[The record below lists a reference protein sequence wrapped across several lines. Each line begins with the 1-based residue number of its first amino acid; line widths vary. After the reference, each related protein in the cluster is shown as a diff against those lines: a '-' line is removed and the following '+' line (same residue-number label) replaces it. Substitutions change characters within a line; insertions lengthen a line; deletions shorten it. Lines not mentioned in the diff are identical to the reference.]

1 MSPNASET
9 SSSESR
15 TFSETPTSE
24 TIVRAREVAE
34 SDTSVSMDERSYG
47 PRWTG
52 PLLGLVATGA
62 GLATAELIVGL
73 FERTSSPVVP
83 VGQVFIDWVPRPL
96 KEWAIDTFGTNDKV
110 VLVVGALVVLLGI
123 GMGVGVLAMRG
134 ARSAAIALTC
144 VTGVIGAWAV
154 LTRPEPTLVKLL
166 PTIAGTAVSIG
177 VLLYLTPR
185 ASPERNGTEPPTPI
199 AQPMGIDRRRFV
211 GGAVGIGSLAVVAG
225 GVGRVLQRRFEVN
238 SERDVLTLPSVD
250 APADVLPA
258 DAQLPLDGLDP
269 FVTPNAD
276 FYRIDT
282 ALVVPQVS
290 KDSWRLKIGG
300 MVDNPMEL
308 TFDDLLARPQVERYI
323 TLSCV
328 SNPIGG
334 DLIGNALWQGVLL
347 RDVLEEAGVQP
358 AATQIVSRSIDDW
371 TAGTPTEVVMDGR
384 DAMLAIAMNGEP
396 LPARHGYPVRMVV
409 PGLYGYVS
417 ATKWVNEIEL
427 TRWED
432 YDAYWVPRGWSKN
445 GPIKTMSRIDTDRR
459 GATPTDVIV
468 GGVAWAIH
476 RGISKVEVR
485 ADGGDWIDAD
495 LGGVPSNDTWAQW
508 TATLELASG
517 RHMIE
522 SRAVDGDGVPQTGEP
537 APVAPNGAQ
546 GYPRRWIDV

>member
-1 MSPNASET
+1 M
-9 SSSESR
+9 
-15 TFSETPTSE
+15 
-24 TIVRAREVAE
+24 
-34 SDTSVSMDERSYG
+34 
-47 PRWTG
+47 G
-52 PLLGLVATGA
+52 PLLGLVATGS
-62 GLATAELIVGL
+62 GLAAAELVVGL
-73 FERTSSPVVP
+73 FEGTSSPVVP

-96 KEWAIDTFGTNDKV
+96 KEWAIETFGTNDKV
-110 VLVVGALVVLLGI
+110 VLVLGALVVLIGI
-123 GMGVGVLAMRG
+123 GLGVGVLAMRG
-134 ARSAAIALTC
+134 ARSAAVALTC

-166 PTIAGTAVSIG
+166 PTIVGTGVSIG
-177 VLLYLTPR
+177 VLLYLAPRPSPALAGSESATPVAR
-185 ASPERNGTEPPTPI
+185 S
-199 AQPMGIDRRRFV
+199 MGVDRRRFV
-211 GGAVGIGSLAVVAG
+211 GGAIGIGSVAVIAG
-225 GVGRVLQRRFEVN
+225 GVGRLLQQRFEVN
-238 SERDVLTLPSVD
+238 TERSTLTLPPVD
-250 APADVLPA
+250 TPVTALPA
-258 DAQLPLDGLDP
+258 NAQLPLEGLVP

-300 MVDNPMEL
+300 MVDTPMEL
-308 TFDDLLARPQVERYI
+308 TFDDLLARPQVERYV

-334 DLIGNALWQGVLL
+334 DLVGNALWQGVLL
-347 RDVLEEAGVQP
+347 RDLLDEAGVQ
-358 AATQIVSRSIDDW
+358 AGATQIVSRSIDDW
-371 TAGTPTEVVMDGR
+371 TAGTPTEIVMDGR

-417 ATKWVNEIEL
+417 ATKWVTQIEL

-445 GPIKTMSRIDTDRR
+445 GPVKTMSRVDTDRR
-459 GATPTDVIV
+459 GASPSDVIV
-468 GGVAWAIH
+468 GGVAWAVH

-485 ADGGDWIDAD
+485 SDGGAWFEAH
-495 LGGVPSNDTWAQW
+495 LGGVPSNDTWKQW
-508 TATLELASG
+508 MVTLDLEPG

-522 SRAVDGDGVPQTGEP
+522 SRAFDGDGVPQTEET

>member
-1 MSPNASET
+1 M
-9 SSSESR
+9 
-15 TFSETPTSE
+15 
-24 TIVRAREVAE
+24 
-34 SDTSVSMDERSYG
+34 
-47 PRWTG
+47 G

-62 GLATAELIVGL
+62 GLAAAELVVGL

-96 KEWAIDTFGTNDKV
+96 KEWAIETFGTNDKV

-123 GMGVGVLAMRG
+123 GIGVGVLAMRG
-134 ARSAAIALTC
+134 ARSAAVALTC

-166 PTIAGTAVSIG
+166 PTIVGTGVSIA
-177 VLLYLTPR
+177 VLLYLAPR
-185 ASPERNGTEPPTPI
+185 PATGATTSDPQQPV
-199 AQPMGIDRRRFV
+199 AQPMGVDRRRFV
-211 GGAVGIGSLAVVAG
+211 GGAIGIGSVAVMAG
-225 GVGRVLQRRFEVN
+225 GVGRLLQQRFEVN

-250 APADVLPA
+250 MPVTELPA
-258 DAQLPLDGLDP
+258 DAQLPVDGLQP

-300 MVDNPMEL
+300 MVDNPIEL
-308 TFDDLLARPQVERYI
+308 TFDDLLARTQVERYI

-328 SNPIGG
+328 SNPVGG

-358 AATQIVSRSIDDW
+358 GATQIVSRSIDDW
-371 TAGTPTEVVMDGR
+371 TAGTPTEIVMDGR

-417 ATKWVNEIEL
+417 ATKWVTQIEL
-427 TRWED
+427 ARWED

-459 GATPTDVIV
+459 GAAPSDVIV
-468 GGVAWAIH
+468 GGIAWAIH
-476 RGISKVEVR
+476 RGVSRVEVR
-485 ADGGDWIDAD
+485 SDEGEWVEAE
-495 LGGVPSNDTWAQW
+495 LGGVPSDDTWKQW
-508 TATLELASG
+508 MVTLELEPG

-522 SRAVDGDGVPQTGEP
+522 SRAFDGDGVPQTEET

>member
-1 MSPNASET
+1 
-9 SSSESR
+9 
-15 TFSETPTSE
+15 
-24 TIVRAREVAE
+24 
-34 SDTSVSMDERSYG
+34 MDERSYG
-47 PRWTG
+47 PRWMG

-62 GLATAELIVGL
+62 GLAAAELVVGL

-83 VGQVFIDWVPRPL
+83 VGQVFIDWVPKPL
-96 KEWAIDTFGTNDKV
+96 KDWAIETFGTNDKV
-110 VLVVGALVVLLGI
+110 VLVIGALVVLVGI
-123 GMGVGVLAMRG
+123 GVGAGVLAMRG
-134 ARSAAIALTC
+134 ARAAAVTLTC

-166 PTIAGTAVSIG
+166 PTIVGTGVSVG
-177 VLLYLTPR
+177 VLLYLAPR
-185 ASPERNGTEPPTPI
+185 PASAATGSDLDQA
-199 AQPMGIDRRRFV
+199 AQPMGVDRRRFV
-211 GGAVGIGSLAVVAG
+211 GGAIGIGSVAVIAG
-225 GVGRVLQRRFEVN
+225 GVGRLLQQRFEV
-238 SERDVLTLPSVD
+238 STERSAISLPRVD
-250 APADVLPA
+250 APAPVLPA
-258 DAQLPLDGLDP
+258 DVQLPLDGLGP

-308 TFDDLLARPQVERYI
+308 TFDDLLARPQVERYV

-358 AATQIVSRSIDDW
+358 EATQIVSRSIDDW
-371 TAGTPTEVVMDGR
+371 TAGTPTEIVMDGR
-384 DAMLAIAMNGEP
+384 DALLAIAMNGEP

-417 ATKWVNEIEL
+417 ATKWVTEIEM

-432 YDAYWVPRGWSKN
+432 YDAYWVPRGWSKR
-445 GPIKTMSRIDTDRR
+445 GPIKTMSRVDTDRR
-459 GATPTDVIV
+459 GATPSDVIV

-476 RGISKVEVR
+476 RGVSRVEVR
-485 ADGGDWIDAD
+485 SDGGEWFEAD
-495 LGGVPSNDTWAQW
+495 LGGVPSSDTWVQW
-508 TATLELASG
+508 MATLDLEPG
-517 RHMIE
+517 RHMVE
-522 SRAVDGDGVPQTGEP
+522 SRAFDGDGVPQTEET

>member
-1 MSPNASET
+1 M
-9 SSSESR
+9 
-15 TFSETPTSE
+15 
-24 TIVRAREVAE
+24 
-34 SDTSVSMDERSYG
+34 
-47 PRWTG
+47 G
-52 PLLGLVATGA
+52 PLLGLIATGA
-62 GLATAELIVGL
+62 GLAAAELVVGL

-123 GMGVGVLAMRG
+123 GVGVGVLAMRG
-134 ARSAAIALTC
+134 ARAAAVALTC

-166 PTIAGTAVSIG
+166 PTIIGTGVSVA
-177 VLLYLTPR
+177 VLLYLAPR
-185 ASPERNGTEPPTPI
+185 PERGATTADPQQPVAE
-199 AQPMGIDRRRFV
+199 PMGVDRRRFV
-211 GGAVGIGSLAVVAG
+211 GGAIGIGSVAVFAG
-225 GVGRVLQRRFEVN
+225 GFGRILQQRFEVDN
-238 SERDVLTLPSVD
+238 ERTLLSLPS
-250 APADVLPA
+250 ADTPVGALPA
-258 DAQLPLDGLDP
+258 NAQLPLDGLDP

-290 KDSWRLKIGG
+290 KDSWKLQIGG
-300 MVDNPMEL
+300 MVDNPLEL

-328 SNPIGG
+328 SNPVGG

-358 AATQIVSRSIDDW
+358 EATQIVSRSIDDW

-417 ATKWVNEIEL
+417 ATKWVTQIEL

-432 YDAYWVPRGWSKN
+432 YDAYWVPRGWSKS

-459 GATPTDVIV
+459 GATANDVIV
-468 GGVAWAIH
+468 GGIAWAIH
-476 RGISKVEVR
+476 RGVSRVEVR
-485 ADGGDWIDAD
+485 ADEGEWFEAD

-508 TATLELASG
+508 MITLELEPG

-522 SRAVDGDGVPQTGEP
+522 SRAIDGNGVAQSEET

-546 GYPRRWIDV
+546 GYPRRFVDV

>member
-1 MSPNASET
+1 M
-9 SSSESR
+9 
-15 TFSETPTSE
+15 
-24 TIVRAREVAE
+24 
-34 SDTSVSMDERSYG
+34 
-47 PRWTG
+47 G

-62 GLATAELIVGL
+62 GLAAAELVVGL
-73 FERTSSPVVP
+73 FERTASPVVP
-83 VGQVFIDWVPRPL
+83 VGQVFIDWVPPSL

-110 VLVVGALVVLLGI
+110 VLVLGALVVLFGI
-123 GMGVGVLAMRG
+123 GIGVGVLAMRG
-134 ARSAAIALTC
+134 ARTAAVALTC

-166 PTIAGTAVSIG
+166 PTLVGTGVSVA
-177 VLLYLTPR
+177 VLLYLAPR
-185 ASPERNGTEPPTPI
+185 PATAAAGGEPAGPA
-199 AQPMGIDRRRFV
+199 AQPMGLDRRRFV
-211 GGAVGIGSLAVVAG
+211 GGAIGIGSIAVIAG
-225 GVGRVLQRRFEVN
+225 GVGRLLQQRFEVD
-238 SERDVLTLPSVD
+238 SERSAISLP
-250 APADVLPA
+250 PADTPAAVLPA
-258 DAQLPLDGLDP
+258 DAQLPLDGLGP

-290 KDSWRLKIGG
+290 KESWRLRIGG

-308 TFDDLLARPQVERYI
+308 TFDDLLARPQVERYV

-358 AATQIVSRSIDDW
+358 GATQIVSRSIDDW
-371 TAGTPTEVVMDGR
+371 TAGTPTEIVMDGR

-417 ATKWVNEIEL
+417 ATKWVTQIEL

-432 YDAYWVPRGWSKN
+432 YDAYWVPRGWSKS

-459 GATPTDVIV
+459 GATPNDVIV

-476 RGISKVEVR
+476 RGVSRVEVR
-485 ADGGDWIDAD
+485 SDGGEWFEAE
-495 LGGVPSNDTWAQW
+495 LGGVPSNDTWKQW
-508 TATLELASG
+508 MVALELEPG

-522 SRAVDGDGVPQTGEP
+522 SRAFDGDGVPQTEET

-546 GYPRRWIDV
+546 GYPRRWVDV

>member
-1 MSPNASET
+1 M
-9 SSSESR
+9 
-15 TFSETPTSE
+15 
-24 TIVRAREVAE
+24 
-34 SDTSVSMDERSYG
+34 
-47 PRWTG
+47 G

-62 GLATAELIVGL
+62 GLAAAELVVGM

-96 KEWAIDTFGTNDKV
+96 KDWAIETFGTNDKV
-110 VLVVGALVVLLGI
+110 VLVIGALVVLVGI
-123 GMGVGVLAMRG
+123 GVGVGVLAMRG
-134 ARSAAIALTC
+134 ARAAAVALTC

-166 PTIAGTAVSIG
+166 PTIVGTGVSIA
-177 VLLYLTPR
+177 VLLYLAPR
-185 ASPERNGTEPPTPI
+185 PSTRPATADAGRVEVPVAE
-199 AQPMGIDRRRFV
+199 PMGLDRRRFV
-211 GGAVGIGSLAVVAG
+211 GGAIGIGSIAVIAG
-225 GVGRVLQRRFEVN
+225 GVGRLLQQRFEVS
-238 SERDVLTLPSVD
+238 SERSAISLPGVD
-250 APADVLPA
+250 APAPVLPS
-258 DAQLPLDGLDP
+258 DAQLPLDGLEP
-269 FVTPNAD
+269 FVTPNTD

-290 KDSWRLKIGG
+290 KDSWRLRIGG

-358 AATQIVSRSIDDW
+358 EATQIVSRSIDDW
-371 TAGTPTEVVMDGR
+371 TAGTPTEIVMDGR
-384 DAMLAIAMNGEP
+384 DALLAIAMNGEP

-417 ATKWVNEIEL
+417 ATKWVTEIEL

-445 GPIKTMSRIDTDRR
+445 GPIKTMSRVDTDRR
-459 GATPTDVIV
+459 GATATDVIV

-476 RGISKVEVR
+476 RGVSRVEVR
-485 ADGGDWIDAD
+485 SDGGEWFEAD
-495 LGGVPSNDTWAQW
+495 LGGVPSDDTWVQW
-508 TATLELASG
+508 MATLDLAPG

-522 SRAVDGDGVPQTGEP
+522 SRAFDGDGVPQTEET

>member
-1 MSPNASET
+1 M
-9 SSSESR
+9 
-15 TFSETPTSE
+15 
-24 TIVRAREVAE
+24 
-34 SDTSVSMDERSYG
+34 G
-47 PRWTG
+47 PV
-52 PLLGLVATGA
+52 LGLVVMGA
-62 GLATAELIVGL
+62 GLAAAELVVGL

-96 KEWAIDTFGTNDKV
+96 KDWAIETFGTNDKV
-110 VLVVGALVVLLGI
+110 VLVLGALVVLLGI
-123 GMGVGVLAMRG
+123 GIGVGVLAMRG
-134 ARSAAIALTC
+134 ARAAAVALTC
-144 VTGVIGAWAV
+144 ITGVIGAWAV

-166 PTIAGTAVSIG
+166 PTIVGTAVSVG
-177 VLLYLTPR
+177 VLLYLSPR
-185 ASPERNGTEPPTPI
+185 PTTSSTTSTETSQPSSQPI
-199 AQPMGIDRRRFV
+199 AQPMGVDRRRFV
-211 GGAVGIGSLAVVAG
+211 GGAIGIGSVAVIAG
-225 GVGRVLQRRFEVN
+225 GVGRLLQQRFEVN
-238 SERDVLTLPSVD
+238 SERSALSLPAVD
-250 APADVLPA
+250 TPATVLPPN
-258 DAQLPLDGLDP
+258 AQLPLDGLGP

-290 KDSWRLKIGG
+290 KDSWRLRIGG

-308 TFDDLLARPQVERYI
+308 TFDDLLARPQIERYI

-328 SNPIGG
+328 SNPVGG
-334 DLIGNALWQGVLL
+334 DLVGNARWQGVLL
-347 RDVLEEAGVQP
+347 RDVLEEAGIQP
-358 AATQIVSRSIDDW
+358 GATQIVSRSIDDW
-371 TAGTPTEVVMDGR
+371 TAGTPTEIVMDGR

-417 ATKWVNEIEL
+417 ATKWVTQIEL

-432 YDAYWVPRGWSKN
+432 YDAYWVPRGWSKE

-459 GATPTDVIV
+459 GTESGSVIV

-476 RGISKVEVR
+476 RGISRVEVR
-485 ADGGDWIDAD
+485 SDGGEWIETQ

-508 TATLELASG
+508 MATLELEPG

-522 SRAVDGDGVPQTGEP
+522 SRAVDGDGVPQTEET

-546 GYPRRWIDV
+546 GYPRRWIEV

>member
-1 MSPNASET
+1 M
-9 SSSESR
+9 
-15 TFSETPTSE
+15 
-24 TIVRAREVAE
+24 
-34 SDTSVSMDERSYG
+34 
-47 PRWTG
+47 
-52 PLLGLVATGA
+52 LGLVVMGA
-62 GLATAELIVGL
+62 GLAAAELVVGL

-96 KEWAIDTFGTNDKV
+96 KDWAIETFGTNDKV
-110 VLVVGALVVLLGI
+110 VLVLGALIVLLGI
-123 GMGVGVLAMRG
+123 GIGVGVLAMRG
-134 ARSAAIALTC
+134 ARAAAVAVTC
-144 VTGVIGAWAV
+144 ITGVIGAWAV

-166 PTIAGTAVSIG
+166 PTIVGTAVSVG
-177 VLLYLTPR
+177 VLLYLAPR
-185 ASPERNGTEPPTPI
+185 PARSSTTSGEPSQPV
-199 AQPMGIDRRRFV
+199 AQPMGVDRRRFV
-211 GGAVGIGSLAVVAG
+211 GGAIGIGSVAVIAG
-225 GVGRVLQRRFEVN
+225 GVGRLLQQRFEVN
-238 SERDVLTLPSVD
+238 SERSALS
-250 APADVLPA
+250 LPA
-258 DAQLPLDGLDP
+258 VDTPATALPPDAQLPLDGLDP

-334 DLIGNALWQGVLL
+334 DLVGNALWQGVLL

-358 AATQIVSRSIDDW
+358 GATQIVSRSIDDW
-371 TAGTPTEVVMDGR
+371 TAGTPTEIVMDGR

-417 ATKWVNEIEL
+417 ATKWVTQIEL

-432 YDAYWVPRGWSKN
+432 YDAYWVPRGWSKE

-459 GATPTDVIV
+459 GATSGEVIV

-476 RGISKVEVR
+476 RGISRVEVR
-485 ADGGDWIDAD
+485 SDGGEWIEAQ

-508 TATLELASG
+508 MVTLELESG

-522 SRAVDGDGVPQTGEP
+522 SRAVDGDGVPQTEET

-546 GYPRRWIDV
+546 GYPRRWIEV

>member
-1 MSPNASET
+1 M
-9 SSSESR
+9 
-15 TFSETPTSE
+15 
-24 TIVRAREVAE
+24 
-34 SDTSVSMDERSYG
+34 G
-47 PRWTG
+47 PV
-52 PLLGLVATGA
+52 LGLVATGA
-62 GLATAELIVGL
+62 GLAAAELVVGL

-96 KEWAIDTFGTNDKV
+96 KDWAIETFGTNDKV
-110 VLVVGALVVLLGI
+110 VLVLGALVVLVGI
-123 GMGVGVLAMRG
+123 GIGVGVLAIRG
-134 ARSAAIALTC
+134 ARAAAVVLTC

-154 LTRPEPTLVKLL
+154 MTRPEPTLVKLL
-166 PTIAGTAVSIG
+166 PTIVGTAVSIA
-177 VLLYLTPR
+177 VLLYLAPR
-185 ASPERNGTEPPTPI
+185 PGSSATSVAREHQA
-199 AQPMGIDRRRFV
+199 AQPMGVDRRRFV
-211 GGAVGIGSLAVVAG
+211 GGAIGIGSVAVIAG
-225 GVGRVLQRRFEVN
+225 GVGRLLQQRFEVD
-238 SERDVLTLPSVD
+238 SERSVLSLPPAG
-250 APADVLPA
+250 APAPALPA
-258 DAQLPLDGLDP
+258 DAQLQLDGLEP
-269 FVTPNAD
+269 FVTPTAD

-300 MVDNPMEL
+300 MVDTPMEL

-328 SNPIGG
+328 SNPVGG

-347 RDVLEEAGVQP
+347 RDVLEEAGVHSE
-358 AATQIVSRSIDDW
+358 ATQIVSRSIDDW

-384 DAMLAIAMNGEP
+384 DALLAVAMNGEP

-417 ATKWVNEIEL
+417 ATKWVTQIEL
-427 TRWED
+427 TRWQD
-432 YDAYWVPRGWSKN
+432 YDAYWVPRGWSKS

-459 GATPTDVIV
+459 GATPSEVIV
-468 GGVAWAIH
+468 GGIAWAIH
-476 RGISKVEVR
+476 RGVSRVEVR
-485 ADGGDWIDAD
+485 SDGGEWFEAE

-508 TATLELASG
+508 MVILDLEPG

-522 SRAVDGDGVPQTGEP
+522 SRAFDGNGVPQAAEP

>member
-1 MSPNASET
+1 M
-9 SSSESR
+9 
-15 TFSETPTSE
+15 
-24 TIVRAREVAE
+24 
-34 SDTSVSMDERSYG
+34 
-47 PRWTG
+47 
-52 PLLGLVATGA
+52 LGLVVMGA
-62 GLATAELIVGL
+62 GLAAAEVVVGL

-96 KEWAIDTFGTNDKV
+96 KEWAIETFGTNDKV
-110 VLVVGALVVLLGI
+110 VLVIGALVVLVGI
-123 GMGVGVLAMRG
+123 GIGVGVLAMRG

-144 VTGVIGAWAV
+144 ITGVIGGWAV

-166 PTIAGTAVSIG
+166 PTIVGTAVSIG
-177 VLLYLTPR
+177 VLLYLAPR
-185 ASPERNGTEPPTPI
+185 PSPASRTASVEDTAPI
-199 AQPMGIDRRRFV
+199 VQPMGVDRRRFV
-211 GGAVGIGSLAVVAG
+211 GGAIGIGSVAVIAG
-225 GVGRVLQRRFEVN
+225 GVGRLLQQRFEVN
-238 SERDVLTLPSVD
+238 SERSALSLPAVD
-250 APADVLPA
+250 TPAAVLPP
-258 DAQLPLDGLDP
+258 DAQLSLDGLGP

-308 TFDDLLARPQVERYI
+308 TFDDLLARPQIERYI

-328 SNPIGG
+328 SNPVGG
-334 DLIGNALWQGVLL
+334 DLVGNALWQGVLL
-347 RDVLEEAGVQP
+347 RDVLEEAGVQTG
-358 AATQIVSRSIDDW
+358 ATQIVSRSIDDW
-371 TAGTPTEVVMDGR
+371 TAGTPTEIVMDGR

-417 ATKWVNEIEL
+417 ATKWVTQIEL

-432 YDAYWVPRGWSKN
+432 YDAYWVPRGWSKE

-459 GATPTDVIV
+459 GATPSDVIV

-476 RGISKVEVR
+476 RGISRVEVR
-485 ADGGDWIDAD
+485 ADGGEWIEAQ

-508 TATLELASG
+508 MATLELAPG

-522 SRAVDGDGVPQTGEP
+522 SRAVDGDGVPQTEET

-546 GYPRRWIDV
+546 GYPRRWIEV

>member
-1 MSPNASET
+1 M
-9 SSSESR
+9 
-15 TFSETPTSE
+15 
-24 TIVRAREVAE
+24 
-34 SDTSVSMDERSYG
+34 
-47 PRWTG
+47 G
-52 PLLGLVATGA
+52 PLLGLIATGA
-62 GLATAELIVGL
+62 GLAAAELVVGL

-96 KEWAIDTFGTNDKV
+96 KDWAIDTFGTNDKV

-123 GMGVGVLAMRG
+123 GIGVGVLAMRG
-134 ARSAAIALTC
+134 ARSAAVALTC

-166 PTIAGTAVSIG
+166 PTMIGTGVSVA
-177 VLLYLTPR
+177 VLLYLAPR
-185 ASPERNGTEPPTPI
+185 PERSTTTIEPEQP
-199 AQPMGIDRRRFV
+199 AAEPMGVDRRRFV
-211 GGAVGIGSLAVVAG
+211 GGAIGIGSVAVFAG
-225 GVGRVLQRRFEVN
+225 GLGRMLQQRFEVDN
-238 SERDVLTLPSVD
+238 ERTLLSLPPAD
-250 APADVLPA
+250 TPADVLPA

-290 KDSWRLKIGG
+290 KDSWKLEIGG

-328 SNPIGG
+328 SNPVGG

-358 AATQIVSRSIDDW
+358 GATQIVSRSIDDW

-384 DAMLAIAMNGEP
+384 DALLAIAMNGEP

-417 ATKWVNEIEL
+417 ATKWVTQIEL

-432 YDAYWVPRGWSKN
+432 YDAYWVPRGWSKR

-459 GATPTDVIV
+459 GATPNDVIV
-468 GGVAWAIH
+468 GGIAWAIH
-476 RGISKVEVR
+476 RGVSRVEVR
-485 ADGGDWIDAD
+485 ADEGEWFEAE

-508 TATLELASG
+508 MITLELGPG

-522 SRAVDGDGVPQTGEP
+522 SRAIDGNGVPQSEET

-546 GYPRRWIDV
+546 GYPRRFVDV

>member
-1 MSPNASET
+1 
-9 SSSESR
+9 
-15 TFSETPTSE
+15 
-24 TIVRAREVAE
+24 
-34 SDTSVSMDERSYG
+34 
-47 PRWTG
+47 
-52 PLLGLVATGA
+52 
-62 GLATAELIVGL
+62 
-73 FERTSSPVVP
+73 
-83 VGQVFIDWVPRPL
+83 
-96 KEWAIDTFGTNDKV
+96 
-110 VLVVGALVVLLGI
+110 
-123 GMGVGVLAMRG
+123 
-134 ARSAAIALTC
+134 
-144 VTGVIGAWAV
+144 VI
-154 LTRPEPTLVKLL
+154 
-166 PTIAGTAVSIG
+166 
-177 VLLYLTPR
+177 
-185 ASPERNGTEPPTPI
+185 
-199 AQPMGIDRRRFV
+199 
-211 GGAVGIGSLAVVAG
+211 AG
-225 GVGRVLQRRFEVN
+225 GVGRLLQQRFEVN
-238 SERDVLTLPSVD
+238 SERSALSLPAVD
-250 APADVLPA
+250 TPATVLPP
-258 DAQLPLDGLDP
+258 DAQLPLDGLGP

-328 SNPIGG
+328 SNPVGG
-334 DLIGNALWQGVLL
+334 DLIGNARWQGVLL

-358 AATQIVSRSIDDW
+358 GATQIVSRSIDDW
-371 TAGTPTEVVMDGR
+371 TAGTPTEIVMDGR

-417 ATKWVNEIEL
+417 ATKWVTQIEL

-432 YDAYWVPRGWSKN
+432 YDAYWVPRGWSKE

-459 GATPTDVIV
+459 GATPSDVIV

-476 RGISKVEVR
+476 RGISRVEVR
-485 ADGGDWIDAD
+485 ADGGEWIEAQ

-508 TATLELASG
+508 MATLELGPG

-522 SRAVDGDGVPQTGEP
+522 SRAVDGDGVPQTEET

-546 GYPRRWIDV
+546 GYPRRWIEV

>member
-1 MSPNASET
+1 
-9 SSSESR
+9 
-15 TFSETPTSE
+15 
-24 TIVRAREVAE
+24 
-34 SDTSVSMDERSYG
+34 
-47 PRWTG
+47 
-52 PLLGLVATGA
+52 
-62 GLATAELIVGL
+62 
-73 FERTSSPVVP
+73 VVP

-96 KEWAIDTFGTNDKV
+96 KDWAIETFGTNDKV
-110 VLVVGALVVLLGI
+110 VLVLGALVVLLGI
-123 GMGVGVLAMRG
+123 GIGVGVLAMRG
-134 ARSAAIALTC
+134 ARAAAVALTC
-144 VTGVIGAWAV
+144 ITGVIGAWAV
-154 LTRPEPTLVKLL
+154 LTRPEPTVVKLL
-166 PTIAGTAVSIG
+166 PTIVGTAVSVG
-177 VLLYLTPR
+177 VLLYLSPR
-185 ASPERNGTEPPTPI
+185 PTMAEAEAAEPI
-199 AQPMGIDRRRFV
+199 AQPMGVDRRRFV
-211 GGAVGIGSLAVVAG
+211 GGAIGIGSVAVIAG
-225 GVGRVLQRRFEVN
+225 GVGRLLQQRFEVN
-238 SERDVLTLPSVD
+238 SERSALSLPSVD
-250 APADVLPA
+250 TPATVLPA
-258 DAQLPLDGLDP
+258 DAQLPLDGLGP

-308 TFDDLLARPQVERYI
+308 TFEDLLTRPQVERYI

-328 SNPIGG
+328 SNPVGG
-334 DLIGNALWQGVLL
+334 DLVGNARWQGVLL

-358 AATQIVSRSIDDW
+358 GATQIVSRSIDDW
-371 TAGTPTEVVMDGR
+371 TAGTPTEMVMDGR

-417 ATKWVNEIEL
+417 ATKWVTQIEL

-432 YDAYWVPRGWSKN
+432 YDAYWVPRGWSKE

-459 GATPTDVIV
+459 GTTNGDVIV

-476 RGISKVEVR
+476 RGISRVEVR
-485 ADGGDWIDAD
+485 SDGGEWIEAQ

-508 TATLELASG
+508 MATLQLEPG
-517 RHMIE
+517 RHMVE
-522 SRAVDGDGVPQTGEP
+522 SRAIDGDGVPQTEET

>member
-1 MSPNASET
+1 M
-9 SSSESR
+9 
-15 TFSETPTSE
+15 
-24 TIVRAREVAE
+24 
-34 SDTSVSMDERSYG
+34 
-47 PRWTG
+47 G

-62 GLATAELIVGL
+62 GLAAAELVVGL

-96 KEWAIDTFGTNDKV
+96 KEWAIETFGTNDKV

-123 GMGVGVLAMRG
+123 GIGVGVLAMRG
-134 ARSAAIALTC
+134 ALAAAVALTC

-166 PTIAGTAVSIG
+166 PTMVGTGVSIA
-177 VLLYLTPR
+177 VLLYLAPR
-185 ASPERNGTEPPTPI
+185 PATGDTTSDPQQPV
-199 AQPMGIDRRRFV
+199 AQQMGVDRRRFV
-211 GGAVGIGSLAVVAG
+211 GGAIGIGSVAVLAG
-225 GVGRVLQRRFEVN
+225 GVGRLLQQRFEVGN
-238 SERDVLTLPSVD
+238 ERNVLTLPSVD
-250 APADVLPA
+250 MPANELPA
-258 DAQLPLDGLDP
+258 DAQLPLDGLQP

-300 MVDNPMEL
+300 MVDNPIEL
-308 TFDDLLARPQVERYI
+308 TFDDLLARTQVERYI

-347 RDVLEEAGVQP
+347 REVLEEAGVQP
-358 AATQIVSRSIDDW
+358 GATQIVSRSVDDW
-371 TAGTPTEVVMDGR
+371 TAGTPTEIVMDGR

-417 ATKWVNEIEL
+417 ATKWVTQIEL
-427 TRWED
+427 ARWED
-432 YDAYWVPRGWSKN
+432 YDAYWVPRGWSKS

-459 GATPTDVIV
+459 GAAPSDVIV
-468 GGVAWAIH
+468 GGIAWAIH
-476 RGISKVEVR
+476 RGVSRVEVR
-485 ADGGDWIDAD
+485 SDGGAWVEAQ
-495 LGGVPSNDTWAQW
+495 LGGVPTDDTWKQW
-508 TATLELASG
+508 MVTLDLEPG
-517 RHMIE
+517 RHMVE
-522 SRAVDGDGVPQTGEP
+522 SRAFDGEGVPQTEET

>member
-1 MSPNASET
+1 M
-9 SSSESR
+9 
-15 TFSETPTSE
+15 
-24 TIVRAREVAE
+24 
-34 SDTSVSMDERSYG
+34 G
-47 PRWTG
+47 PV
-52 PLLGLVATGA
+52 LGLVVMGA
-62 GLATAELIVGL
+62 GLAAAELVVGS

-96 KEWAIDTFGTNDKV
+96 KDWAIETFGTNDKV
-110 VLVVGALVVLLGI
+110 VLVLGALVVLLGI
-123 GMGVGVLAMRG
+123 GIGVGVLAMRG
-134 ARSAAIALTC
+134 ARAAAVVLTC
-144 VTGVIGAWAV
+144 STGVIGAWAV

-166 PTIAGTAVSIG
+166 PTVVGTAVSVG
-177 VLLYLTPR
+177 VLLYLSPR
-185 ASPERNGTEPPTPI
+185 RSSATATSADPSTPI
-199 AQPMGIDRRRFV
+199 AQPIGVDRRRFV
-211 GGAVGIGSLAVVAG
+211 GGAIGIGSVAVIAG
-225 GVGRVLQRRFEVN
+225 GVGRLLQQRFEVN
-238 SERDVLTLPSVD
+238 SERSALSLPAVD
-250 APADVLPA
+250 MPATVLPA
-258 DAQLPLDGLDP
+258 DAQLRLDGLGP

-300 MVDNPMEL
+300 MVDNPTEF

-334 DLIGNALWQGVLL
+334 DLVGNARWQGVLL
-347 RDVLEEAGVQP
+347 RDVLVEAGVQP
-358 AATQIVSRSIDDW
+358 GATQIVSRSIDGW
-371 TAGTPTEVVMDGR
+371 TAGTPTEIVMDGR

-396 LPARHGYPVRMVV
+396 LPARNGYPVRMVV

-417 ATKWVNEIEL
+417 ATKWVTQIEL

-432 YDAYWVPRGWSKN
+432 YDAYWVPRGWSKA

-459 GATPTDVIV
+459 GATPAGVIV

-476 RGISKVEVR
+476 RGISRVEVR
-485 ADGGDWIDAD
+485 SDGGEWIEAQ

-508 TATLELASG
+508 MATLELEPG

-522 SRAVDGDGVPQTGEP
+522 SRAVDGDGVPQTEET

-546 GYPRRWIDV
+546 GYPRRWVEV

>member
-1 MSPNASET
+1 M
-9 SSSESR
+9 
-15 TFSETPTSE
+15 
-24 TIVRAREVAE
+24 
-34 SDTSVSMDERSYG
+34 G
-47 PRWTG
+47 PV
-52 PLLGLVATGA
+52 LGLVVMGA
-62 GLATAELIVGL
+62 GLAAAELVVGL

-110 VLVVGALVVLLGI
+110 VLVLGALIVLLGI
-123 GMGVGVLAMRG
+123 GIGVGVLAMRG
-134 ARSAAIALTC
+134 ARAAAVVLTC
-144 VTGVIGAWAV
+144 ITGVIGAWAV

-166 PTIAGTAVSIG
+166 PTIVGTAVSVG
-177 VLLYLTPR
+177 VLLYLAPR
-185 ASPERNGTEPPTPI
+185 PTTSSTTSAEPVQPV
-199 AQPMGIDRRRFV
+199 AQPMGVDRRRFV
-211 GGAVGIGSLAVVAG
+211 GGAIGIGSVAVIAG
-225 GVGRVLQRRFEVN
+225 GVGRLLQQRFEVN
-238 SERDVLTLPSVD
+238 SERSALSLPPVD
-250 APADVLPA
+250 TPATVLPA
-258 DAQLPLDGLDP
+258 DAQLPLDGLGP

-328 SNPIGG
+328 SNPVGG
-334 DLIGNALWQGVLL
+334 DLVGNARWQGVLL
-347 RDVLEEAGVQP
+347 RDVLEEAGVQ
-358 AATQIVSRSIDDW
+358 AGATQIVSRSIDDW
-371 TAGTPTEVVMDGR
+371 TAGTPTEIVMDGR

-417 ATKWVNEIEL
+417 ATKWVTQIEL

-432 YDAYWVPRGWSKN
+432 YDAYWVPRGWSKE

-459 GATPTDVIV
+459 GATPGDVTV
-468 GGVAWAIH
+468 AGVAWAIH
-476 RGISKVEVR
+476 RGISRVEVR
-485 ADGGDWIDAD
+485 SDGGEWIEAQ

-508 TATLELASG
+508 MATLELEPG
-517 RHMIE
+517 RHTIE
-522 SRAVDGDGVPQTGEP
+522 ARAVDGDGVPQTEET

-546 GYPRRWIDV
+546 GYPRRSIEV